1 MLRFASRYD
10 TRLVGGYHVTRVD
23 YFCMPCDAL
32 ISIQARCLE
41 HQLRWWST
49 SAENT
54 LRVAQ
59 LPSKDEGKPTPPGGQ
74 EGPHRR
80 AAGAASKRTDFRQ
93 PIGGNLQSYGR
104 DLTEDAEKGILD
116 PLIGREDVLERT
128 LQVLLRRTKNNPVL
142 VGDPGVGKTAVAEG
156 IAQLMVSDACPRA
169 LKGCSLVA
177 LDIGS
182 LVSGTQ
188 YRGTFEERLQGILKD
203 VRRSQGR
210 ILLFVDEIHML
221 MDTGKTDGGLNA
233 ANLLKPPLARG
244 ELHLIGATT
253 IDEHRKYVES
263 DAAFSRRL
271 QPVFVEEPTP
281 IECLAWL
288 QGLRPKYEE
297 HHFVRYTDE
306 ALSTAVTAA
315 QRFVSE
321 RKLPD
326 SAIDLLDE
334 AASRVQL
341 KIGASQQALTSSL
354 IPPQTE
360 KKVVVGGAVV
370 QSSKGNALS
379 CPHCGTVA
387 PSQTHD
393 LLQITCQ
400 NCGHVYLNIAPEK
413 LMMGSSL
420 FLKKQRSNVELNV
433 QNKNKSKL
441 QSDESKTQ
449 STMTEVYQKV
459 TKEDILHVAATASGL
474 PVDRLMTVLSEGRA
488 LQTLESDLKRSLVG
502 QPQVIAGILNNIRMG
517 TMLAAPGKRKRPVS
531 ILLFQGSQ
539 GVGKKTASKTISES
553 LFGSENA
560 FISYD
565 MSMYSD
571 RTATNKLIGAAA
583 GFIGYGDGGTLT
595 EAVRKHPHSVILLEN
610 IERCHQDIV
619 ALVRQIAREG
629 YITDGSGRKID
640 FRNTIVVL
648 TTATMPGTSSSTATK
663 KSTTSE
669 IKEEASEASSYGHA
683 SSSALEMSP
692 STAHSTPRQSSNPV
706 DELRDYIDATL
717 AFENLSRQSLISI
730 SQMEVES
737 SKEVLALCGLV
748 SVDVDPHVYEALF
761 PASLSPGSLNGHDAQ
776 ILTGTHIVEPILKKY
791 NDNTLREPNGT
802 EQQRGVWVTCPG
814 ASMHD
819 IVIDLQ

>member
-1 MLRFASRYD
+1 MLRFASRHEK
-10 TRLVGGYHVTRVD
+10 RL
-23 YFCMPCDAL
+23 
-32 ISIQARCLE
+32 ARCLE
-41 HQLRWWST
+41 YQVRRWST

-59 LPSKDEGKPTPPGGQ
+59 LPSEDEGKPTPPGGQ
-74 EGPHRR
+74 EGPSRR
-80 AAGAASKRTDFRQ
+80 AADAASKRTDFRQ
-93 PIGGNLQSYGR
+93 PIGGNLQAYGR

-233 ANLLKPPLARG
+233 ANLLKPPLAQG

-315 QRFVSE
+315 QRFVSN

-354 IPPQTE
+354 IPSQTE
-360 KKVVVGGAVV
+360 KKKVVVGGAVV

-433 QNKNKSKL
+433 DNKKESNV
-441 QSDESKTQ
+441 QTDESKTQ
-449 STMTEVYQKV
+449 STMTDVYQQV

-488 LQTLESDLKRSLVG
+488 LQTLENDLKRSLVG
-502 QPQVIAGILNNIRMG
+502 QPQVITGILNNIRMG
-517 TMLAAPGKRKRPVS
+517 TMLAAPGKRKRPIS
-531 ILLFQGSQ
+531 ILLFRGSQ
-539 GVGKKTASKTISES
+539 GVGKKTASRTISES

-640 FRNTIVVL
+640 FRNTVVVL

-663 KSTTSE
+663 KSANSE
-669 IKEEASEASSYGHA
+669 IKEEASETSSYGHA

-692 STAHSTPRQSSNPV
+692 STARSTPHQSSNPV

-717 AFENLSRQSLISI
+717 AFENLSRESLISI

-748 SVDVDPHVYEALF
+748 SVDIDPHVYEALF

-776 ILTGTHIVEPILKKY
+776 ILTGTHIIEPILKKY
-791 NDNTLREPNGT
+791 NDSTLKEPNGT
-802 EQQRGVWVTCPG
+802 EQQRGVRVTCPSYP
-814 ASMHD
+814 SMHD

>member
-1 MLRFASRYD
+1 M
-10 TRLVGGYHVTRVD
+10 
-23 YFCMPCDAL
+23 
-32 ISIQARCLE
+32 
-41 HQLRWWST
+41 
-49 SAENT
+49 
-54 LRVAQ
+54 AQ
-59 LPSKDEGKPTPPGGQ
+59 LPSEEEGKPTPVSGQ
-74 EGPHRR
+74 ESARSGGAG
-80 AAGAASKRTDFRQ
+80 AAGARVDFRQ
-93 PIGGNLQSYGR
+93 PIGGNLQAYGR

-315 QRFVSE
+315 QRFVSD

-354 IPPQTE
+354 TTLQTE
-360 KKVVVGGAVV
+360 KKSVVSDGSGVP
-370 QSSKGNALS
+370 SSHINALS
-379 CPHCGTVA
+379 CPHCGTVSPA
-387 PSQTHD
+387 QTHD

-420 FLKKQRSNVELNV
+420 FLQKQRNAVDPNPENRVKYTV
-433 QNKNKSKL
+433 QSENDLSK
-441 QSDESKTQ
+441 Q
-449 STMTEVYQKV
+449 STVTEDVYQHV

-488 LQTLESDLKRSLVG
+488 LETLENDLNQSLVG
-502 QPQVIAGILNNIRMG
+502 QSNVIAGVLNNIRMG
-517 TMLAAPGKRKRPVS
+517 TMLASSGKRKRPVS
-531 ILLFQGSQ
+531 ILLFRGGQ
-539 GVGKKTASKTISES
+539 GVGKKTASKTISQS

-595 EAVRKHPHSVILLEN
+595 ESVRKHPHSVVLFEN

-629 YITDGSGRKID
+629 YITDGSGRKVD

-648 TTATMPGTSSSTATK
+648 TTATNPGTSSSTNK
-663 KSTTSE
+663 GKSSD
-669 IKEEASEASSYGHA
+669 IKEEAGETNSYGHA

-692 STAHSTPRQSSNPV
+692 SSARSTPRQASDPV

-717 AFENLSRQSLISI
+717 SFENLSRKDLISI

-748 SVDVDPHVYEALF
+748 SVDVDSRVYEAVF
-761 PASLSPGSLNGHDAQ
+761 PASLPPGSLNGHDART
-776 ILTGTHIVEPILKKY
+776 LTRIHIVEPILKKY
-791 NDNTLREPNGT
+791 NESTLKEPHGT
-802 EQQRGVWVTCPG
+802 EQQCGVRVICSGT
-814 ASMHD
+814 SIHD
-819 IVIDLQ
+819 IVINLH